1 MISSFFSRKTRILP
15 EGCVFS
21 PPLLDWKKKEWKKSL
36 CGWRDSNGWWKEGSG
51 HRPWHLIIRSLA
63 PPLLHLSP
71 FIRSPRWVSI
81 KRWWRLPSAYFEAS
95 ARWPN
100 IGRVKNE
107 LGRIKQRNVQMI
119 PVYFHVVVDFNL
131 NRFHTLM
138 TIIFSLSLPLSLAVC
153 IEIISKI

>member
-1 MISSFFSRKTRILP
+1 MRVFATATGLKEKRMKEIFVRVARFQWMMEGRKR
-15 EGCVFS
+15 S
-21 PPLLDWKKKEWKKSL
+21 PPLAFDHSL
-36 CGWRDSNGWWKEGSG
+36 PCS
-51 HRPWHLIIRSLA
+51 A
-63 PPLLHLSP
+63 PPSSTP
-71 FIRSPRWVSI
+71 FYSLPEMGVDK
-81 KRWWRLPSAYFEAS
+81 KRCWRLPSAYFEAS

-138 TIIFSLSLPLSLAVC
+138 TIIFSLSSSLSRCLHRNYFENL
-153 IEIISKI
+153 IMQIRK